1 MQPEEEQSTMS
12 TSMTTSKK
20 RKPTGRSNLETGLE
34 APQKKKASSG
44 RTQKASLKGDVPP
57 LGKFLASN
65 DKATRDRAVNALR
78 KFLSGHVEPEE
89 DIFQNDLFETQLPR
103 DKWEQL
109 EPQNVRLDQ
118 IELAK
123 LYKGLFYC
131 FWMSD
136 KPIIQQHLAQE
147 LADLCLIIRP
157 AQTSGD
163 PLLDQIFTTQTAL
176 SFWKQFWTALGCEW
190 QGVDKH
196 RLDKYLLLM
205 RRFVEVA
212 FKILQRAH
220 WHPKAIESWSELLKE
235 TVFNVADFKTPLSI
249 TYHVT
254 DIFLEELNRVLEK
267 RSDRPAPIVPLLAP
281 LIHGLSQSRPGTA
294 TFRKLIEH
302 VFEPLFANLE
312 FFISHRTK
320 IPESSTIDIYD
331 SFETSLISST
341 NQPAASGTRSDFQA
355 IRTDLLSLL
364 FQAGS
369 NHLCLDSNR
378 KKIYN
383 YWYSKRGIDDDEED
397 QPTEDAK

>member
-1 MQPEEEQSTMS
+1 MS
-12 TSMTTSKK
+12 SSPAIPTK
-20 RKPTGRSNLETGLE
+20 RKSDGKLGLE
-34 APQKKKASSG
+34 SGRETARKRKSSSG
-44 RTQKASLKGDVPP
+44 RSQKASLKGDVPP

-65 DKATRDRAVNALR
+65 HKATRDRAVDALR
-78 KFLSGHVEPEE
+78 KFLSGQVGSEE
-89 DIFQNDLFETQLPR
+89 DQFQDDLFDAPPSAE
-103 DKWEQL
+103 KWGMIGES
-109 EPQNVRLDQ
+109 NGRLDE

-131 FWMSD
+131 YWMSD
-136 KPIIQQHLAQE
+136 KPIVQQHLAQE

-157 AQTSGD
+157 ARSSED
-163 PLLDQIFTTQTAL
+163 RLLDQVVTTQTAL
-176 SFWKQFWTALGCEW
+176 SFWKQFWVALGCEW

-220 WHPKAIESWSELLKE
+220 WHPKAIELWSEILKQ
-235 TVFNVADFKTPLSI
+235 TVLNVADFKTPQSI
-249 TYHVT
+249 TYHVS

-267 RSDRPAPIVPLLAP
+267 RPDRPAPIIPLLAP

-294 TFRKLIEH
+294 TFRKILEN

-312 FFISHRTK
+312 LFLSERTK
-320 IPESSTIDIYD
+320 MPKSSTIDIYPT
-331 SFETSLISST
+331 FETSLLSST
-341 NQPAASGTRSDFQA
+341 EQPATSPPRTDCQA

-369 NHLCLDSNR
+369 DPLCSDSNR

-383 YWYSKRGIDDDEED
+383 YWHTQRGIDDEEEADPTDEG
-397 QPTEDAK
+397 K